1 MLFVPRLL
9 LILSFAVGPCDPPGD
24 AFGRLGGCGTVG
36 VKYKYDVAFNCEPP
50 GVLPFNPEP
59 VPSGVSY

>member
-36 VKYKYDVAFNCEPP
+36 VTMLKVHKANI
-50 GVLPFNPEP
+50 
-59 VPSGVSY
+59 